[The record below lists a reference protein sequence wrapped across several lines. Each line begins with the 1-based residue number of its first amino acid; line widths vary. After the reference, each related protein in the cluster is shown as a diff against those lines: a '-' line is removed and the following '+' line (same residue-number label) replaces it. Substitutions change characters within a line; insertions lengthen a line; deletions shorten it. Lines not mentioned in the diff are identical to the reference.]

1 MEVSGQLQ
9 APAIFFRGKNPC
21 THLMGRCMGP
31 KASTDDLENEKVP
44 VPTGI
49 RIPYL
54 PVRSPGTTLIT
65 ISRLL
70 SL

>member
-1 MEVSGQLQ
+1 MD
-9 APAIFFRGKNPC
+9 
-21 THLMGRCMGP
+21 P
-31 KASTDDLENEKVP
+31 KAGLDVLKNEKVP
-44 VPTGI
+44 VPAGI

-54 PVRSPGTTLIT
+54 QFRSPSTTLIT